1 MPTLSPTGVHVPAL
15 QPSLIPA
22 VRSFLGNDL
31 TQATDRRL
39 TQDDMAIVLD
49 AVRRTDDKVEEL
61 QVAEQGILRDRA
73 TSDEGKSSALAVLGE
88 RSVEKFRSLGK
99 QVEQASTSL
108 HDYERQLF
116 GALIDPP
123 KESETGRLIQELRA
137 GEIRAA
143 HEGDTYDTVFLL
155 ALEKGNMEVA
165 RALLGAPTGSL
176 VSDEVFQRGK
186 VQFAQRNNKA
196 LYAKW
201 QSVEYRRERL
211 QGIANFVAQ
220 MLRRM
225 GAKSETFATVFG
237 DDAA

>member
-1 MPTLSPTGVHVPAL
+1 MPTLQPTGVHAPIL

-22 VRSFLGNDL
+22 VRSFLANAL

-49 AVRRTDDKVEEL
+49 AIRRTDDKVEEL
-61 QVAEQGILRDRA
+61 QLAEQTILRDRA
-73 TSDEGKSSALAVLGE
+73 TSDEGKAATLAVLGE
-88 RSVEKFRSLGK
+88 KSVEKFRSLGR
-99 QVEQASTSL
+99 QIEQAATSL

-123 KESETGRLIQELRA
+123 KESETGRLIRELRA

-155 ALEKGNMEVA
+155 ALEKDELETVL
-165 RALLGAPTGSL
+165 ALLTAPGGSL
-176 VSDEVFQRGK
+176 VSDDVLQRGK
-186 VQFAQRNNKA
+186 VAYAQRTNKA

-211 QGIANFVAQ
+211 QGIVNFVAQ
-220 MLRRM
+220 MLRRL
-225 GAKSETFATVFG
+225 GAKPETVATVFG
-237 DDAA
+237 EAA